1 MYGGRLIGLHDGI
14 SEEEER
20 PGSNSTSTTKSQWS
34 GPAMLIAVDDALGAL
49 AQQDSCMARL
59 IEMRFFGA

>member
-1 MYGGRLIGLHDGI
+1 
-14 SEEEER
+14 
-20 PGSNSTSTTKSQWS
+20 
-34 GPAMLIAVDDALGAL
+34 MLIAVDDALGAL